1 MKKLLYSIL
10 VFSFVLLL
18 PYKVF
23 ADVDLSLKDSSS
35 TTQKEISLS
44 VDTNT
49 DTLTSLAI
57 SIQAS
62 SEVTITSIEQGD
74 STSCKNFNSSNS
86 NNVIS
91 VTCQMDTAQAVSG
104 NIANI
109 FFTST
114 DETYKFTIL
123 QDSTLDIGQLTLGSV
138 VDVDNTT
145 KVTDTATTT
154 TTQTTATGT
163 SDTTTK
169 TIMNYLPYILIG
181 GAVILLASIV
191 GLLLSGRKKKDEN
204 NTSTISTDTTVPQV
218 SQPII
223 PIMPSVEPTPASE
236 EATTP
241 SVVMPQESSTQEPTI
256 KDMISQNTP
265 PTNNDFDQAP
275 SFTPSVIK
283 ATPQEQKS
291 DLQALIHGAPE
302 IDATP
307 TPVMTEVPTLQQ
319 TTSQDTQMDTVI
331 PTEEVNQTNVS
342 PLPQVT
348 PPLQK
353 PVQEDNT
360 SLNSL
365 MDKINETTP
374 INAPVVDT
382 TSSDLPLNNNVNT
395 VNVVT
400 EENNSNP
407 QLQSMS
413 ESAMPISSQS
423 QQETSAMSTT
433 EPTFQT
439 FPLPINTVNTQAQ
452 NTEELTPIDTQPA
465 QEIPSTPIPD
475 LQQFINNQVSQV
487 SPTNNEVS
495 PALINDTTVPTQ
507 PQGPTTI

>member
-138 VDVDNTT
+138 VDVDNTA
-145 KVTDTATTT
+145 KVTDTTTTT
-154 TTQTTATGT
+154 TTQATATGT

-241 SVVMPQESSTQEPTI
+241 PVVMPQESSTQEPTI
-256 KDMISQNTP
+256 KDMISQNTL

-275 SFTPSVIK
+275 SFVPSVIK

-302 IDATP
+302 IEATP

-342 PLPQVT
+342 PLQT
-348 PPLQK
+348 

-365 MDKINETTP
+365 IDKINETTP
-374 INAPVVDT
+374 TNAPVVDT
-382 TSSDLPLNNNVNT
+382 TSSDLPLNNNINT

-433 EPTFQT
+433 EPASQT